1 MTPVTAK
8 RSAMIKAV
16 IFDCDGV
23 LVDSEVIAHEVEM
36 ATLGEIGLTYDR
48 HDFKARFMGMS
59 DTAFHAALEE
69 DGQARLGRSII
80 EEIRPRMKERFAAA
94 MQTRLAAVAG
104 VHDAVDAVRGLKAV
118 ASSSTT
124 KGLEKKLRLTNLWD
138 RFAPHIYSAEHV
150 AHSKPAPDLFLLA
163 ASELD
168 VAPSQCLVIEDSV
181 NGVTAAHAAGMA
193 VWGFMGGSH
202 MDEHARKRLAD
213 ARVERI
219 VDGWKDA
226 AMLFAQL

>member
-1 MTPVTAK
+1 
-8 RSAMIKAV
+8 MIEAV

-36 ATLGEIGLTYDR
+36 ATLAEIGLTYDP

-59 DTAFHAALEE
+59 DKAFHAELEAE
-69 DGQARLGRSII
+69 GQARLGRSII
-80 EEIRPRMKERFAAA
+80 EEIRPRMKERYAAA
-94 MQTRLAAVAG
+94 METRLAAITGA
-104 VHDAVDAVRGLKAV
+104 HDAVDAIRGLKAV

-124 KGLEKKLRLTNLWD
+124 KGLEKKLRMTGLWD

-150 AHSKPAPDLFLLA
+150 EHSKPAPDLFLLA
-163 ASELD
+163 AHELG

-181 NGVTAAHAAGMA
+181 NGVKAAHAAGMT
-193 VWGFMGGSH
+193 VWGFMGGGH
-202 MDEHARKRLAD
+202 MDEHSRKRLIS

-219 VDGWKDA
+219 VGNWKEA
-226 AMLFAQL
+226 AALFAEL